1 MEKTKDPN
9 AQNLSLKRWAG
20 KSKKYRKEVGLM
32 LARARKEAKKA
43 RISELNERA

>member
-20 KSKKYRKEVGLM
+20 KSKKYRKAVGLM
-32 LARARKEAKKA
+32 LARARKA
-43 RISELNERA
+43 RKDSKIAPK